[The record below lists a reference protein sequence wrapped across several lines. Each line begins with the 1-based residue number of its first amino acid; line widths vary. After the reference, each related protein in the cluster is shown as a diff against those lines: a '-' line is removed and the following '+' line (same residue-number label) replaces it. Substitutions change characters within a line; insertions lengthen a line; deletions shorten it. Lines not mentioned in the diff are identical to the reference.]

1 MKVFL
6 LLKIFD
12 NIAQTI
18 VQPQAIARKASRS
31 VNVFRIKCMS
41 RIVIIG
47 SSNTD
52 LVVRTHKIPSP
63 GETVIGEDYFVNPG
77 GKGANQAVTVAK
89 LGGNASFIA
98 RVGDDEYGRMSLEG
112 YKAAG
117 LDVSHVAIDHSAHS
131 GVAMIV
137 VDDNAENAITVSSG
151 ANYNMCKEDIDKAEA
166 LLESADFL
174 LMQLEIPMPIVE
186 YAAGKA
192 CAKGVKVILNPAPG
206 TKISESLLSKLYII
220 VPNETEC
227 EILTGIR
234 ITDQESKMRAAEK
247 LLRAGIKNVILTIG
261 SKGSCLVNSEG
272 CVHVPAIPQ
281 KAVDTTAAG
290 DVYCGALCVALSEG
304 KSISDAMLFATA
316 ASSISVMRKGAQ
328 PSIPTR
334 EEVLD
339 LIGKVK

>member
-1 MKVFL
+1 MDKVLVVGSLNMDFAVYM
-6 LLKIFD
+6 D
-12 NIAQTI
+12 RR
-18 VQPQAIARKASRS
+18 PQA
-31 VNVFRIKCMS
+31 
-41 RIVIIG
+41 
-47 SSNTD
+47 
-52 LVVRTHKIPSP
+52 
-63 GETVIGEDYFVNPG
+63 GETVMARSMKLVPG
-77 GKGANQAVTVAK
+77 GKGANQAYALGK
-89 LGGNASFIA
+89 LGANT
-98 RVGDDEYGRMSLEG
+98 
-112 YKAAG
+112 
-117 LDVSHVAIDHSAHS
+117 
-131 GVAMIV
+131 AMIGAV
-137 VDDNAENAITVSSG
+137 GTYTFGQQMRRNLEQVSVNTDGIKKIAGVETGKAFIEIENSGQNSISVIAG
-151 ANYNMCKEDIDKAEA
+151 ANAAVDEKMV
-166 LLESADFL
+166 LEQEECFSQTDAVV
-174 LMQLEIPMPIVE
+174 MQLEIPMPIVE

-247 LLRAGIKNVILTIG
+247 LLRAGVKNVILTIG